1 MTSSPPVAAPGREA
15 PGFAWTAVAPGVR
28 ATRADHPGRPLPG
41 SAAGEPLLLL
51 GSRPAGGRRLRA
63 TAERAGLRVERE
75 LLAIPSVEQPMLV
88 LDDDPD
94 TLAWLCRSV
103 LTVPPGTT
111 WPAPLVD
118 LALRAL
124 HRPGPRRLLG
134 RVLPG
139 RALLVRPAAA
149 GGAAPVTGAVGVT
162 AAGERQIVLAT
173 SRDLNA
179 KLVVLVLPAGSARPS
194 HVVKVP
200 STAQA
205 ALAVAAE
212 ADLLEALHR
221 QPWPSVGRTVPRL
234 LHRDERDGLVTATC
248 TVAPGMPMR
257 TLYHRW
263 LHTARPAAVGR
274 DFTAAAR
281 WLAEL
286 QRDSAGLVG
295 GVGLLRDAL
304 ARLELRWPGDPRVRR
319 VRELLGPAAARLA
332 GTGCRRTAVHGDFWH
347 GNLLLDGGAVSGVVD
362 WEHGALQGDP
372 TRDVARF
379 ALGYALYLDRH
390 TPAGLPVPGHR
401 GLVAGRWGAGVEH
414 ALHGRGWFPALVR
427 DFTGTALGRLGIPA
441 DLWRTVLLGGV
452 AEAAVGADHPDF
464 ADRQLD
470 LLARLAEREVQP

>member
-1 MTSSPPVAAPGREA
+1 MARTSPAPVPAARV
-15 PGFAWTAVAPGVR
+15 PGFAWTAV
-28 ATRADHPGRPLPG
+28 LPG
-41 SAAGEPLLLL
+41 TPAATAGGGGLPPAERRLLL
-51 GSRPAGGRRLRA
+51 GHGPAGGRRLRESA
-63 TAERAGLRVERE
+63 RRAGLTVERE
-75 LLAIPSVEQPMLV
+75 LLAIPSAEQPMLV

-94 TLAWLCRSV
+94 ALAWLCRSV

-118 LALRAL
+118 VALRLLA
-124 HRPGPRRLLG
+124 RPGPRRLLG
-134 RVLPG
+134 WALPG
-139 RALLVRPAAA
+139 RAVLVRGPGQPDGVDGAAA
-149 GGAAPVTGAVGVT
+149 R
-162 AAGERQIVLAT
+162 AGDRQLVLAT

-179 KLVVLVLPAGSARPS
+179 KLVVLVLPAGSSRPS

-200 STAQA
+200 STPA
-205 ALAVAAE
+205 ASRAVEAE
-212 ADLLEALHR
+212 ADLLEALH
-221 QPWPSVGRTVPRL
+221 QQGWESVRRTVPRL
-234 LHRDERDGLVTATC
+234 LGRDQRDGLVSASF

-263 LHTARPAAVGR
+263 LHTARPAAVTR

-286 QRDSAGLVG
+286 QRDSAGADG
-295 GVGLLRDAL
+295 GLGLLRDGL

-319 VRELLGPAAARLA
+319 VHDRLAPVAARLA

-347 GNLLLDGGAVSGVVD
+347 GNLLVADDAVAGVVD

-390 TPAGLPVPGHR
+390 TPEGLPVPGHR

-414 ALHGRGWFPALVR
+414 ALHGRGWFPALVQ
-427 DFTGTALGRLGIPA
+427 DFTRTALGRLGVPPQ
-441 DLWRTVLLGGV
+441 LWRAVLLGGV

-470 LLARLAEREVQP
+470 LLDRLAAREVQP